1 MRWILLGIF
10 LLAIAPIRAGAVLR
24 LERKQPSLTLGV
36 MIWGIRFQT
45 LIEARRDAAGA
56 LLLTANLGK
65 RALPLRPASGNAGK
79 EIKALGLL
87 LKSNADR
94 AALRKMIQVQALDVY
109 VQIGGQNA
117 AFTALA
123 AGILRALNPL
133 LPTARIACRPSFHGE
148 TKALVRC
155 IAGARLGI
163 LCLAWLRW
171 RGRQR
176 DSRKEETAWSIP
188 SET

>member
-10 LLAIAPIRAGAVLR
+10 LLLIAPVRIGVLLR
-24 LERKQPSLTLGV
+24 WEHGKLTLTVGTMVWGV
-36 MIWGIRFQT
+36 RVQTMIK
-45 LIEARRDAAGA
+45 ASRDEAGA
-56 LLLTANLGK
+56 LLLTASLGQ
-65 RALPLRPASGNAGK
+65 RILILRPGGQNAGK
-79 EIKALGLL
+79 GIKALGLM
-87 LKSNADR
+87 LKSNTDR
-94 AALRKMIQVQALDVY
+94 AALRKMIQLQTLDIF

-117 AFTALA
+117 AFTAMTTGFLQ
-123 AGILRALNPL
+123 ALNPM
-133 LPTARIACRPSFHGE
+133 LPFAHIACRPSFNGE
-148 TKALVRC
+148 TKALIRC

-171 RGRQR
+171 RKRQR